1 MSDAPLKA
9 VPKKVIPFDG
19 VTRLNLPAQRVLD
32 AANDSDLE
40 DVVILG
46 KQADGE
52 YYFASS
58 VTDGGTV
65 LWMMEKLK
73 KVLLEV

>member
-1 MSDAPLKA
+1 MHVVKSKIIPLNN
-9 VPKKVIPFDG
+9 
-19 VTRLNLPAQRVLD
+19 VTTLNLPANRVIEAALD
-32 AANDSDLE
+32 KLE

-46 KQADGE
+46 KTPEGE

-73 KVLLEV
+73 KELLAV